1 MTTSENALVQL
12 VQVQHRLICELK
24 QAVAD
29 LSAMVSEQSTD
40 KLIADRHTV
49 LRVSREIAARFDVPM
64 SRLWRQ
70 DQGAMVG
77 RRELIRRL
85 QKAGWSTTR
94 IAVACG
100 TQPQHI
106 TTLMRRLPRGERD

>member
-1 MTTSENALVQL
+1 MSDALLQL
-12 VQVQHRLICELK
+12 VQVQHRLIMELK

-29 LSAMVSEQSTD
+29 LAVLVRDQD
-40 KLIADRHTV
+40 NDRLIADRLTV
-49 LRVSREIAARFDVPM
+49 LRVSREIAARAGVPV

-77 RRELIRRL
+77 RRELYSRL
-85 QKAGWSTTR
+85 QSMRWATTR

-100 TQPQHI
+100 TQPQNVTKTMH
-106 TTLMRRLPRGERD
+106 RLPKGDK